1 MNKIQFPK
9 DFLWGT
15 ASSGPQSEGYKHKKN
30 DSIWDYWYKKEPER
44 FYNQVGPETTSNVY
58 EQYAEDVSI
67 MKELNLN
74 SFRTSIQW
82 SRLIKDFETG
92 EVDQEAAQFYNRYI
106 DEMIANGIEPM
117 MNLFHFDMPYELEQK
132 YGGFKSRHVVDLY
145 VKFAEAAF
153 ELFGDRVKYWI
164 SFNEPVAYT
173 KGAYWHNLIYPNEMS
188 MQSYV
193 QANYH
198 ILLAHSLIV
207 SAYRKGNYSGEIGIV
222 VDLLPPIPRSENP
235 ADVEAG
241 RIADLFINL
250 IFMDPCVR
258 GEYDQDYLNILKKH
272 DCMFHYHIEDLEAI
286 KENTVDFIGINYYQP
301 MRVKARDSMPNPFS
315 PFTPEWY
322 YEPYEMPNRRMN
334 EYRGWEIYPKALY
347 DIAMRVKNEY
357 GNIKWYVSEN
367 GMGVQGEER
376 FKNKDGFIED
386 DYRIDFIKEHLGW
399 LAKAIDEGSNCFGYH
414 LWTFVDNWS
423 WTNAYKNRYGLVSL
437 NLDKTERTIKKSGN
451 WIKEAIKNNDFS

>member
-1 MNKIQFPK
+1 
-9 DFLWGT
+9 
-15 ASSGPQSEGYKHKKN
+15 
-30 DSIWDYWYKKEPER
+30 
-44 FYNQVGPETTSNVY
+44 
-58 EQYAEDVSI
+58 
-67 MKELNLN
+67 
-74 SFRTSIQW
+74 
-82 SRLIKDFETG
+82 
-92 EVDQEAAQFYNRYI
+92 
-106 DEMIANGIEPM
+106 
-117 MNLFHFDMPYELEQK
+117 
-132 YGGFKSRHVVDLY
+132 
-145 VKFAEAAF
+145 
-153 ELFGDRVKYWI
+153 
-164 SFNEPVAYT
+164 
-173 KGAYWHNLIYPNEMS
+173 MS

-207 SAYRKGNYSGEIGIV
+207 SAYRKGGYSGEIGIV

-241 RIADLFINL
+241 RVADLFINL

-258 GEYDQDYLNILKKH
+258 GEYHPDYLNILKKH
-272 DCMFHYHIEDLEAI
+272 DCMFHHHLEDLVAI

-301 MRVKARDSMPNPFS
+301 MRVKARDGLPNPFS

-376 FKNKDGFIED
+376 FKNDDGFIED
-386 DYRIDFIKEHLGW
+386 NYRIDFIKEHLGW

-437 NLDKTERTIKKSGN
+437 NLENTERTIKKSGY
-451 WIKEAIKNNDFS
+451 WMKEAIKNNDFS